1 MFKKCIKVVTLTF
14 ILACILPGKSLALN
28 QDDFLKFLVNSS
40 YPEAK
45 VEGNDTENKNNNKNK
60 ETSKEN
66 KEESKEGNTKSKDA
80 SKVDNKKESEKEYI
94 KLYVGKENI
103 PDIESKNSDTTE
115 TNTTSSSDY
124 KDDLRV
130 TKENPRIL
138 IYHTHGCETYS
149 NSPDGNYHS
158 RDKKNSVM
166 EVGSALT
173 SALDSKGWG
182 VVHTTKYHDY
192 PSYNNSYASSLKT
205 IQSILPK
212 YNSVDIAIDL
222 HRDARDLTNPATKE
236 KDHLKYTTMIN
247 GERVSKFF
255 FVVGGKN
262 TNRKQLRALAEDI
275 TAFAEKKYPGLV
287 SPIVEKD
294 YARFNQFAVKNHMLV
309 EIGNN
314 ATSVEE
320 SKATT
325 KYLAEILD
333 EYFKQKN

>member
-45 VEGNDTENKNNNKNK
+45 VEGNNTENKKSDKNK
-60 ETSKEN
+60 EVN
-66 KEESKEGNTKSKDA
+66 KDTKESKADNKKSEDV
-80 SKVDNKKESEKEYI
+80 SKADNKKESEKEYI
-94 KLYVGKENI
+94 KLYVGKENV
-103 PDIESKNSDTTE
+103 PDIESKNSATTE
-115 TNTTSSSDY
+115 TSTAPSEDY

-166 EVGSALT
+166 EVGNALT

-205 IQSILPK
+205 IKSILPK
-212 YNSVDIAIDL
+212 YNTVDIAIDL

-262 TNRKQLRALAEDI
+262 ENKAQLRALADDI

-294 YARFNQFAVKNHMLV
+294 YARFNQFAVKNHMLI

-314 ATSVEE
+314 ATSIEE